1 MGFDIFLLPALKSL
15 GLNVWTRFAQMLGDL
30 SAAASEV
37 KSYRVTH
44 LLTDEGILTL
54 VPSHTE
60 VILRRN

>member
-1 MGFDIFLLPALKSL
+1 
-15 GLNVWTRFAQMLGDL
+15 MLGDL